1 MIKERNKLEDMEKME
16 RFSKDKEEAMKL
28 MMQSR
33 VDAAASVNASLAAN
47 NMKAMTMVAMDDMSV
62 ISEVTEQTNANNKPT
77 VAKKVKKVKDPNAPK
92 QASNSYIFFTSE
104 NRNLIKA
111 SMPEGTNQRD
121 LLTEVGRQWR
131 ELTEDKK
138 AKYVEMAN
146 KDKERYAKEMEK
158 YTAEKK

>member
-1 MIKERNKLEDMEKME
+1 
-16 RFSKDKEEAMKL
+16 
-28 MMQSR
+28 
-33 VDAAASVNASLAAN
+33 
-47 NMKAMTMVAMDDMSV
+47 MVAMDDMLV

-77 VAKKVKKVKDPNAPK
+77 IAKKVKDPNAPK
-92 QASNSYIFFTSE
+92 QALNSYIFFTSE
-104 NRNLIKA
+104 NRKSIKA

-138 AKYVEMAN
+138 AKYLEMAN

>member
-1 MIKERNKLEDMEKME
+1 
-16 RFSKDKEEAMKL
+16 
-28 MMQSR
+28 
-33 VDAAASVNASLAAN
+33 
-47 NMKAMTMVAMDDMSV
+47 MVAMDDMLV

-77 VAKKVKKVKDPNAPK
+77 IAKKVKDPNVPK
-92 QASNSYIFFTSE
+92 QASNSYIFFMSE
-104 NRNLIKA
+104 NCNLIKA

-138 AKYVEMAN
+138 AKYLEMAN

>member
-1 MIKERNKLEDMEKME
+1 MIEERNKQEDVERMEHL
-16 RFSKDKEEAMKL
+16 SNDKEEAMKL

-33 VDAAASVNASLAAN
+33 VDPAASVNALLAAN
-47 NMKAMTMVAMDDMSV
+47 NTKAMTMVAMDDMLV

-77 VAKKVKKVKDPNAPK
+77 IAKKVKDPNAPK

-104 NRNLIKA
+104 NRKSIKA

-138 AKYVEMAN
+138 AKYLEMAN
-146 KDKERYAKEMEK
+146 EDKERYAKEMEK